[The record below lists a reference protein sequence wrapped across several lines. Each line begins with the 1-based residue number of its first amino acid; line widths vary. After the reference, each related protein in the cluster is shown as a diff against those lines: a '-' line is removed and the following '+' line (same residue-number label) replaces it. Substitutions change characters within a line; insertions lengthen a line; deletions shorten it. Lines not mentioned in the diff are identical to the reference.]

1 MESKSF
7 EIFVE
12 LIRGSFKGRVVE
24 RSRGLSRWIKF
35 GEKSLSW
42 LLEGVELCCKEK
54 VVTKELGG
62 VLHVSEW
69 HRNCLCVKSSVAM
82 GQGVFFIPWYA
93 LKNQK
98 NSFWFFLVNRRCRTV
113 LQRKSW
119 TKEGGGEYS
128 FWFFLK
134 ERVSLAKKLHYM
146 GVSCFIRESLPFADG

>member
-1 MESKSF
+1 MCQSG
-7 EIFVE
+7 IGIV
-12 LIRGSFKGRVVE
+12 
-24 RSRGLSRWIKF
+24 
-35 GEKSLSW
+35 
-42 LLEGVELCCKEK
+42 
-54 VVTKELGG
+54 
-62 VLHVSEW
+62 
-69 HRNCLCVKSSVAM
+69 CVKSSIAM

-146 GVSCFIRESLPFADG
+146 RVSCFIRESLPFADG